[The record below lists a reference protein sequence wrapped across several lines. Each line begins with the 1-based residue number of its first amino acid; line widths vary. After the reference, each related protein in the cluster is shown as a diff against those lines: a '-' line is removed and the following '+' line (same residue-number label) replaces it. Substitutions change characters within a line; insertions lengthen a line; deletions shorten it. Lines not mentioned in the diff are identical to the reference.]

1 MTIDS
6 RYAPEFRLRDKEVE
20 YPFTFE
26 SLGEDAVKVYL
37 VLDDGTRILLR
48 RTATEY
54 VEN

>member
-6 RYAPEFRLRDKEVE
+6 RYEPEIRQRDSEVE

-26 SLGEDAVKVYL
+26 SIGDPAVKVYL
-37 VLDDGTRILLR
+37 VRDDGTRVLLT
-48 RTATEY
+48 RTETIY